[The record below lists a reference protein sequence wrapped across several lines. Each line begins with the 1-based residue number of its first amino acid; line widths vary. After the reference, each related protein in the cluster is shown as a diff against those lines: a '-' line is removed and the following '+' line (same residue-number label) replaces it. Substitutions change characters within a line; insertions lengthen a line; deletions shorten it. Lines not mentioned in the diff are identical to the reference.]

1 MTLETVV
8 MVWHDEEE
16 KLDMVWHNAEE
27 NVVMKRLWGKS
38 EKVYQN

>member
-8 MVWHDEEE
+8 MVWHDAEE

-27 NVVMKRLWGKS
+27 NVVMKMLWGKS